1 MSRQRLRTGVLE
13 GSTTQCSHCQGTGI
27 IRSVES
33 AALGVIR
40 GIEDALILDGR
51 SSLVAHCTATVALY
65 ILNNKRSFITDMEA
79 RYGVSI
85 AVQADDKLQGANH
98 TIDKTSAPVQAPRR
112 VERAAVNMDWGFD
125 GESDADRA
133 SVADSDHGADY
144 GNNVVEVVDDVE
156 DDAPQSRQRS
166 RDRND
171 RGGERSGSD
180 RGSSDRG
187 GRGRDRASRRGSRDG
202 GGRDSGRNERG
213 PDRNQDR
220 SQERDQERS
229 GEAAPSRDEL
239 DRNDVAP
246 SEHGGAA
253 AALAD
258 VRTDSPQGDESRDG
272 PRSKRRR
279 RRRGRR
285 GDRPN
290 MVGQDAV
297 AGSSDPGDEEERPML
312 AATGELETN
321 GSDQAT
327 EMTAGATNG
336 ADSENA
342 STGDDSEGRSRRAGR
357 RRGRRGGRRNER
369 DGLDDGSEG
378 SRENGSK
385 SLEDTVSASGQTQMA
400 GAAAPSAVE
409 IATREESPMYN
420 AQPLDFSRDGDHPE
434 KPDQFE
440 PAPVPKPTEAP
451 KPTEPKN
458 DVANIQDPPAEVE
471 AAKPRRADPVAGA
484 PVLARVV
491 VSIDGTPAA
500 SPAVAADDKP
510 VRKGWW
516 QRKLAGE

>member
-1 MSRQRLRTGVLE
+1 
-13 GSTTQCSHCQGTGI
+13 
-27 IRSVES
+27 
-33 AALGVIR
+33 
-40 GIEDALILDGR
+40 
-51 SSLVAHCTATVALY
+51 
-65 ILNNKRSFITDMEA
+65 
-79 RYGVSI
+79 
-85 AVQADDKLQGANH
+85 
-98 TIDKTSAPVQAPRR
+98 
-112 VERAAVNMDWGFD
+112 
-125 GESDADRA
+125 
-133 SVADSDHGADY
+133 
-144 GNNVVEVVDDVE
+144 
-156 DDAPQSRQRS
+156 
-166 RDRND
+166 
-171 RGGERSGSD
+171 
-180 RGSSDRG
+180 
-187 GRGRDRASRRGSRDG
+187 
-202 GGRDSGRNERG
+202 
-213 PDRNQDR
+213 
-220 SQERDQERS
+220 
-229 GEAAPSRDEL
+229 
-239 DRNDVAP
+239 
-246 SEHGGAA
+246 
-253 AALAD
+253 
-258 VRTDSPQGDESRDG
+258 
-272 PRSKRRR
+272 
-279 RRRGRR
+279 
-285 GDRPN
+285 
-290 MVGQDAV
+290 
-297 AGSSDPGDEEERPML
+297 ML

-500 SPAVAADDKP
+500 APAVAADDKP